1 MQELR
6 HFLIIQIYIN
16 AQEVSEQWTKNER
29 TLPTPQEE
37 KRACVEP
44 LFRYA

>member
-29 TLPTPQEE
+29 EHSPPRKK
-37 KRACVEP
+37 KREHV
-44 LFRYA
+44 